1 MTALLQPSSL
11 PGDHGASKALF
22 RVLRS
27 AFPCRGHQRVSH
39 DGGPLRRRALVAAM
53 SSPDRPEVL
62 VTARTSEQATELQ
75 QRLAEVGLMAMLHA
89 V

>member
-1 MTALLQPSSL
+1 MTALLRPSSL

-27 AFPCRGHQRVSH
+27 AFPCRGHQRVG
-39 DGGPLRRRALVAAM
+39 GGPLRRRALVAAM

-62 VTARTSEQATELQ
+62 VTARKSKQATELQ
-75 QRLAEVGLMAMLHA
+75 QRLAEVGLVATLHA